1 MSPTA
6 TGSSAAFQIS
16 VGCKISTLLLH
27 YFLSQPALI
36 ELPVLAPHIATCE
49 LHAAQPTGLFSLLP
63 WPQATI
69 HSGPPPEMASFMS
82 FWGAR
87 ATDSPLPLCLPTPFN
102 VDLLRSL
109 AFNSFSGFWA
119 EFLWVNLS
127 IFSRRKTYHTYY
139 FYVGTIQICMFK
151 TGHLYSFPHI
161 PFLHIPQPI
170 ATPVLFKASAATHS
184 LSSSIY
190 WWFYYPLFKFIFIV
204 LTAII
209 ILVLSIYYG
218 LS

>member
-1 MSPTA
+1 MSSTA
-6 TGSSAAFQIS
+6 TGSSPAFQIS
-16 VGCKISTLLLH
+16 VECKISTLLLR
-27 YFLSQPALI
+27 YFLSQPALM

-49 LHAAQPTGLFSLLP
+49 LHTAQPAGLFSLLP
-63 WPQATI
+63 WPPATI

-82 FWGAR
+82 FWGAT
-87 ATDSPLPLCLPTPFN
+87 ATDSPLPLCRPIPFS
-102 VDLLRSL
+102 VDLLRSV

-127 IFSRRKTYHTYY
+127 IFSKRKTYHTYY
-139 FYVGTIQICMFK
+139 FCVGTIQICMFK
-151 TGHLYSFPHI
+151 TGRLYSSPHI

-170 ATPVLFKASAATHS
+170 ATPALFKASAATHS
-184 LSSSIY
+184 LSCSIY
-190 WWFYYPLFKFIFIV
+190 WWVYYPLFKFFIV
-204 LTAII
+204 LTAIT